1 MTATT
6 EAPAEGDEH
15 GHRGHH
21 PTPRDY
27 VRIAVIL
34 AALTALEVSVH
45 FFEYPVRLAF
55 WMLVVLAVMKFLYVV
70 LWYMHLKFDSKL
82 FNRLFGFGVVLALT
96 VFAILVVI
104 MVIFT
109 PGEAAVTVR

>member
-6 EAPAEGDEH
+6 TDTPTERDEH
-15 GHRGHH
+15 AHHH

-34 AALTALEVSVH
+34 AVLTALEVSVH
-45 FFEYPVRLAF
+45 IFEYPRRFAF
-55 WMLVVLAVMKFLYVV
+55 WFLVVLAIAKFMYVI
-70 LWYMHLKFDSKL
+70 LWYMHLKFDSKM
-82 FNRLFGFGVVLALT
+82 FNRLFGFGVILAIV
-96 VFAILVVI
+96 VFLITLAI

-109 PGEAAVTVR
+109 PGGAIGVA